1 MSGVQ
6 VNGGNK
12 RQLPSWML
20 GATRT
25 EQTEKPKKKNE
36 KTSTLGIQQAPKVLR
51 PKRIPLA
58 KKEVVGISEDSVLK
72 MDSNVLVKCRTR
84 KRKPASERLD
94 LDDDDEIVDDDED
107 VGLRKKRTRKRVEE
121 VGSKFQLSA
130 CSMKRNRKDS
140 KMGGRDE
147 CLVTSV
153 SEEDEELTIED
164 LMEIAEEEVG
174 SKNQL
179 STTAKKRN
187 RKANKVGERDES
199 LVSSPNEEDEE
210 LTVKDLMTIAEEYV
224 KADEGNK
231 CQQSAAKDP
240 EPTQLPVSFEFSRND
255 SRSSIEP
262 IQTSKDFTVSMKE
275 RSTST
280 FSKSNRESSE
290 DGGIISS
297 MKERSTS
304 TFSKNNRESS
314 EDGGIISSMK
324 ERSTST
330 FIKNN
335 WESSED
341 GGIIS
346 SQSRTGDSTQD
357 MLDLF
362 LGPLLRIPQTA
373 EKKSESITEDFN
385 LACEPRKQKQS
396 EVYGE
401 EVVPLT
407 KKKSSLKDK

>member
-20 GATRT
+20 GATKT
-25 EQTEKPKKKNE
+25 EQTEKPKRKNE
-36 KTSTLGIQQAPKVLR
+36 KTSILGIQQAPKVLK

-58 KKEVVGISEDSVLK
+58 KKEVVGISEDSALK

-94 LDDDDEIVDDDED
+94 LDNDDEIVDDDDDED
-107 VGLRKKRTRKRVEE
+107 IGLRKKRTRKRVEE

-147 CLVTSV
+147 CLVTSL
-153 SEEDEELTIED
+153 SEEDEELMVE
-164 LMEIAEEEVG
+164 
-174 SKNQL
+174 
-179 STTAKKRN
+179 
-187 RKANKVGERDES
+187 
-199 LVSSPNEEDEE
+199 
-210 LTVKDLMTIAEEYV
+210 DLMTIAEEYV

-231 CQQSAAKDP
+231 CQQSEAKDP
-240 EPTQLPVSFEFSRND
+240 EPTQLPVSFDFYRND
-255 SRSSIEP
+255 SRSSIEA
-262 IQTSKDFTVSMKE
+262 IQTSKDFTV
-275 RSTST
+275 
-280 FSKSNRESSE
+280 
-290 DGGIISS
+290 S

-314 EDGGIISSMK
+314 EDGGIIISSMK

-330 FIKNN
+330 FNKNN
-335 WESSED
+335 RESSED

-385 LACEPRKQKQS
+385 LARESRKQKRS